1 MDAPATKPLFYETV
15 VPINTKVHGKLR
27 LNRPDQPLSY
37 AREAN
42 IIPALVDE
50 FESAMGELPI
60 VFVPGTAQPSA
71 VFVTSAQ
78 PGTNMFISEEGL
90 WSGAYVPAYL
100 RRYPFII
107 GDVQDGESVLCVDE
121 TYAGLNEKEGAPLF
135 DKKGKAETALN
146 EALAISQSYRDAGAR
161 TEAFSAK
168 LLELNLLHSAT
179 LDTTNAGGDK
189 STMHGIL
196 VVNEAA
202 LADLNAE
209 QVFELHQA
217 GYLKAIYHHIAS
229 LRSVSNLQPSVPAD
243 TDKVNT

>member
-1 MDAPATKPLFYETV
+1 LDASVTKPLFYETV

-27 LNRPDQPLSY
+27 LGRPDQPLAY

-42 IIPALVDE
+42 IIPALADE
-50 FESAMGELPI
+50 FESAMSELPI
-60 VFVPGTAQPSA
+60 VFIPGTTQPSA
-71 VFVTSAQ
+71 VFVTSSQ
-78 PGTNMFISEEGL
+78 PGTNAFISDEGL
-90 WSGAYVPAYL
+90 WNGAYVPAYL

-107 GDVQDGESVLCVDE
+107 GDVENGESVLCVDE
-121 TYAGLNEKEGAPLF
+121 TYAGLSETEGAPLF
-135 DKKGKAETALN
+135 DKKGKADTALN
-146 EALAISQSYRDAGAR
+146 EALAISQSYRDIGAK
-161 TEAFSAK
+161 TEAFCAK
-168 LLELNLLHSAT
+168 LLELNLLQSAT
-179 LDTTNAGGDK
+179 LDTTNAEGGK

-202 LADLNAE
+202 LGDLNAE

-217 GYLKAIYHHIAS
+217 GYLKAIYNHLAS